1 MTRHDLV
8 VIGGG
13 PAGAA
18 LASLAAERG
27 AKTLLLEKERFP
39 RDKVCGE
46 FLSPEGCAVLARL
59 GLLST
64 LAAKGAR
71 PMEACLL
78 ADAKGRSVEAPLPDL
93 PEAGRTAYGISRAVF
108 DEALLNHAASCGA
121 TIRERVVATR
131 PILDNGRVTGVASR
145 PFRTDGADEAIHA
158 TLVVAADGRRSMLQ
172 RALHPGIGDPLT
184 TSPRSWFGLK
194 AHFPDRTHGL
204 SQRIELYVF
213 DGGYA
218 GLGPVEGGRLDL
230 ALIARVDALNACG
243 NSPHRLFEERMLRN
257 PLLAERL
264 RNEPPCSPWKTIGPL
279 RFNVRTPASHGAIFL
294 GDAAGTIDPFSG
306 EGMSNALRG
315 AELALP
321 FVLDAL
327 AAGGLS
333 PAAARAWTSVWRG
346 AFAPVSRRA
355 RLFGRIFQ
363 HPRPAALA
371 MSLLRLPH
379 GARMLP
385 SLVAATRTGVV

>member
-1 MTRHDLV
+1 VTRPELLV
-8 VIGGG
+8 AGGG

-18 LASLAAERG
+18 LAAMAAARGVRTLVIERD
-27 AKTLLLEKERFP
+27 RFP

-46 FLSPEGCAVLARL
+46 FLSAEGCAVLARL
-59 GLLST
+59 GVLPRLT
-64 LAAKGAR
+64 AQGAM
-71 PMEACLL
+71 PMDAFLL
-78 ADAKGRSVEAPLPDL
+78 ADAKGRAVEAPLPDL
-93 PEAGRTAYGISRAVF
+93 PRAGRTALGISRAVL
-108 DEALLNHAASCGA
+108 DDALLRHAAACGA
-121 TIRERVVATR
+121 EVREQTVATS
-131 PILDNGRVTGVASR
+131 PFLEDGRVTGLVTR
-145 PFRTDGADEAIHA
+145 PSDANGGERTIQA

-172 RALHPGIGDPLT
+172 RALHPTIGDPLT
-184 TSPRSWFGLK
+184 TSPKSWFGFK
-194 AHFPDRTHGL
+194 AHFPDRTGGL
-204 SQRIELYVF
+204 SRRIELYVF

-243 NSPHRLFEERMLRN
+243 NSPQRLLEERMLGN

-264 RNEPPCSPWKTIGPL
+264 RNDGPCSRWKTIGPL

-306 EGMSNALRG
+306 EGMSNALSG

-321 FVLDAL
+321 FVMDAL
-327 AAGGLS
+327 AAGRLS
-333 PAAARAWTSVWRG
+333 PVAERAWSSAWR
-346 AFAPVSRRA
+346 ASFAPVTRRA

-363 HPRPAALA
+363 HPRPASLA
-371 MSLLRLPH
+371 MSLLRLPQ

-385 SLVAATRTGVV
+385 SLVAATRTGSP